1 MTGVVVA
8 VAAAELSKRA
18 VRGGLTLAELTG
30 IVSCWPPEDEAIA
43 S

>member
-18 VRGGLTLAELTG
+18 RSAAAWPWQSWRG
-30 IVSCWPPEDEAIA
+30 IVSCWSPEN
-43 S
+43 